1 MDNISSIHAC
11 HANEPSLRD
20 SSGKL
25 RVAIFGTGSIGTR
38 HLGVLHQIPGLW
50 PIAVPVRRER
60 ISQLQEAGYTAAKD
74 LFDAV
79 RDGATLCIVATD
91 TGRHVKDGC
100 AAVQAGLD
108 VLVEKP
114 MAINAS
120 EACRLREQA
129 IQLGRKVYVA
139 CVLRFS
145 ESLNTFR
152 QLVKEVGQLHSVRIE
167 CQSYLPDWRPGR
179 PYLESYSARADEGG
193 VLLDL
198 IHEIDY
204 AGWIFGWPTALQ
216 ARVRNLGRLG
226 IEAEEAADLMWETTP
241 EGCVVSMSLDYL
253 SRPSRRHMRALGELG
268 SLEWDGIQGTV
279 TLALTGAPIQIIRSS
294 QTRDEMFLAQA
305 NAFLNTSR
313 GIVDPRFTTAED
325 GVKALAV
332 CDVARRASRNRRE
345 ERVEYL

>member
-1 MDNISSIHAC
+1 M
-11 HANEPSLRD
+11 
-20 SSGKL
+20 KL
-25 RVAIFGTGSIGTR
+25 VVVGTGSAGFR
-38 HLGVLHQIPGLW
+38 HLRALRLLDGVDVVAVCQRKSRRSELDAEGFATAPDIHTAVSKGAHSAI
-50 PIAVPVRRER
+50 IASDTSRHAE
-60 ISQLQEAGYTAAKD
+60 
-74 LFDAV
+74 DA
-79 RDGATLCIVATD
+79 RLSIEEGI
-91 TGRHVKDGC
+91 
-100 AAVQAGLD
+100 D

-114 MAINAS
+114 MAIDAPR
-120 EACRLREQA
+120 ACRLREQA

-152 QLVKEVGQLHSVRIE
+152 QLVAEIGRLHSVRIE
-167 CQSYLPDWRPGR
+167 CQSYLPDWRPNR

-204 AGWIFGWPTALQ
+204 AGWIFGWPQALL

-226 IEAEEAADLMWETTP
+226 IEAEEAADLMWETA

-253 SRPSRRHMRALGELG
+253 SRPSRRYMRALGELG

-279 TLALTGAPIQIIRSS
+279 TLALTDTPVQIIRSS

-332 CDVARRASRNRRE
+332 CDVARRASRSRRE